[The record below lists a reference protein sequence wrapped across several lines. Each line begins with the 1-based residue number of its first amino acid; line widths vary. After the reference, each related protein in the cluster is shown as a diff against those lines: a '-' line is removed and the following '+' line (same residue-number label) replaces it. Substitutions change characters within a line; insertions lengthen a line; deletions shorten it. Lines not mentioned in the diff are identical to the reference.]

1 MKILIAVPC
10 MDQVPVPFCY
20 SLAMLDKPEGCS
32 LTMKSGS
39 MIYSSRDSLAA
50 TAVQGEY
57 DYIFWMDSDMQFPQD
72 ALTRL
77 LATLQEKKLDI
88 ITGLYYRRTPPY
100 SPVLFDELEILE
112 NGESAYSEFDEIPDA
127 LFKVGGCGFGCVLMD
142 TGVFLDVHGKF
153 GELFTPIG
161 RNGEDTSFCWRA
173 RQCGYEIWCDP
184 SVECG
189 HVGYSTITRAFSES
203 FRENLKKKVGGADN
217 GTLGRC

>member
-20 SLAMLDKPEGCS
+20 SLALLDKPDGCS

-39 MIYSSRDSLAA
+39 MIYSSRDSLAMSA
-50 TAVQGEY
+50 LSGEY
-57 DYIFWMDSDMQFPQD
+57 DYIFWMDSDMVFPQD
-72 ALTRL
+72 ALKSL
-77 LATLQEKKLDI
+77 LKTLQEKKLDM
-88 ITGLYYRRTPPY
+88 ITGLYYRRMPPY
-100 SPVLFDELEILE
+100 SPVLFDELEI
-112 NGESAYSEFDEIPDA
+112 GADGSAVYTEFKEIPEG

-142 TGVFLDVHGKF
+142 VGVFLDVQGKF
-153 GELFTPIG
+153 GQMFTPIG

-189 HVGYSTITRAFSES
+189 HVGYSTITR
-203 FRENLKKKVGGADN
+203 KVSKAWN
-217 GTLGRC
+217 EQNNK

>member
-20 SLAMLDKPEGCS
+20 SLALLDKPDGCS

-39 MIYSSRDSLAA
+39 MIYSSRDSLAMSA
-50 TAVQGEY
+50 LSGEY
-57 DYIFWMDSDMQFPQD
+57 DYIFWMDSDMVFPQD
-72 ALTRL
+72 ALKSL
-77 LATLQEKKLDI
+77 LKTLQKKKLDM

-100 SPVLFDELEILE
+100 SPVLFDELEI
-112 NGESAYSEFDEIPDA
+112 GADGSAVYTEFKEIPEG

-142 TGVFLDVHGKF
+142 VGVFLDVQGKF
-153 GELFTPIG
+153 GQMFTPIG

-189 HVGYSTITRAFSES
+189 HVGYSTITRSVSKAWNEQ
-203 FRENLKKKVGGADN
+203 NNK
-217 GTLGRC
+217 